1 MNLKVPPLYLL
12 SFLILVFLV
21 HEFHD
26 WAHWLMVRATCH
38 CWGKR
43 IFDGWEICGS
53 PTYSQH
59 ALISIAGPCV
69 NYVLLWAGWL
79 LLHPD
84 NSTEQT
90 SLGCALIFAC
100 LPLNNLM
107 AAFSGGG
114 DLTDCIRWMQPHG
127 FNSNRHF
134 ASMLGLVLGLFLIL
148 PPLIRAFLR
157 LPGYKGK
164 LIAFPLLFLLPGW
177 LDRLWNRQ
185 LNHWLIPPGTSQEQA
200 YIKVL
205 SWLVLLLIGWFLTR
219 KQLKRLIVELSL

>member
-26 WAHWLMVRATCH
+26 WAHLLMVRATCH

-43 IFDGWEICGS
+43 MFDAWDFCGS
-53 PTYSQH
+53 PSAGQH
-59 ALISIAGPCV
+59 ALVSIAGPLV
-69 NYVLLWAGWL
+69 NYVLLWTGWL

-84 NSTEQT
+84 SPPEQT
-90 SLGCALIFAC
+90 SLGCALVFAC
-100 LPLNNLM
+100 LPLNNLI

-114 DLTDCIRWMQPHG
+114 DLTDCIRWMQRHG
-127 FNSNRHF
+127 PYSNRHF
-134 ASMLGLVLGLFLIL
+134 ATMTGLVVGLLLIV
-148 PPLIRAFLR
+148 PPLLRAFLR

-185 LNHWLIPPGTSQEQA
+185 LNHWLITPDTTKEQA
-200 YIKVL
+200 YIRVIA
-205 SWLVLLLIGWFLTR
+205 WLVLLLIGWFLTR
-219 KQLKRLIVELSL
+219 KQLKRLITELSL